1 MTQNGIQDSSFKGIN
16 GTGFLHG
23 ARVGIVAKP
32 SPEFVAG
39 VFGTWLSGGVA
50 VPLAL
55 SYPEAELLHVMN
67 DSVCSKLTSTFHFA
81 TYQHG
86 NEMPRF
92 SSAMLLFF
100 FIFVLNYNYSFK
112 RTAKAS
118 CRCK

>member
-1 MTQNGIQDSSFKGIN
+1 MTRNGIQNSSLEGIN

-67 DSVCSKLTSTFHFA
+67 DSVCSKLTATFHFA

-86 NEMPRF
+86 NEMLHFLLPCYGSF
-92 SSAMLLFF
+92 SSL
-100 FIFVLNYNYSFK
+100 
-112 RTAKAS
+112 
-118 CRCK
+118 CCK